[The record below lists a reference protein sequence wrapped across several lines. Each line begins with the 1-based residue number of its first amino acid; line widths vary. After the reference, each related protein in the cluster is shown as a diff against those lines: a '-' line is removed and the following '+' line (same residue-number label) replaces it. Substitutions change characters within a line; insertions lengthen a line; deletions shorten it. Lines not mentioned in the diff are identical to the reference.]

1 MASNFEIINLDCAV
15 YGYSDGQ
22 DFVEKPCVLR
32 CGHASCKNCIPTDK
46 VIIFKICNIKNEIDL
61 AKMKEQDSF
70 KIKTLIS
77 IHFKELFKTLK
88 SCYDCSL
95 NSKMISS
102 NYIYYLIIYF
112 FFKITSRTCMVEL
125 SLKLNILK
133 KK

>member
-95 NSKMISS
+95 NSKMISFHTWLRCRNEQMFWLNFRS
-102 NYIYYLIIYF
+102 
-112 FFKITSRTCMVEL
+112 ITCIV
-125 SLKLNILK
+125 KNIK
-133 KK
+133 N